1 MQDLKSNSRFLIRFL
16 CYKSSKKCTSQLIN
30 SREHR
35 PNRTGIEPVN
45 GAVLHGRHT
54 TCLWM
59 NITNPEKGHTHTHM
73 TSSQIR
79 PSLLPLRHFPQYP
92 LLEQHKPDQGEE
104 SGTQPSSCVSCGLSS
119 VEAEGVPVVGEGEN
133 WCHFLY
139 DRHVGLTSWTNDCSS

>member
-1 MQDLKSNSRFLIRFL
+1 MQDLKSNSRFLILFL
-16 CYKSSKKCTSQLIN
+16 CYKSRKKCTSQLIN

-104 SGTQPSSCVSCGLSS
+104 SGRQPSSCDPCGPSSREAQGVS
-119 VEAEGVPVVGEGEN
+119 VVREVVNWSHFSKDGSLGE
-133 WCHFLY
+133 
-139 DRHVGLTSWTNDCSS
+139 